1 MTVVTQKLT
10 NIAGVSRVTPVHFT
24 SPAVRTSGTNLVT
37 EDVQVVNPVNGV
49 ITVDL
54 QPGPASVMLSGREF
68 AFTVPAEGTPTL
80 STLIAAALGIPA
92 GTPDVVVGAAVEA
105 YLMLNPPSGGGGL
118 TEEVADTRYVPFSRL
133 AKNPDLLITGSI
145 TRDVNG
151 AVTSAAAVWP
161 DGTPG
166 TFTAETLSTAHP
178 GAVDGYRIT
187 YGSPA
192 TKTYTQPTMTRN
204 SEGAVT
210 AVPAIVVS

>member
-24 SPAVRTSGTNLVT
+24 SPAVRTAGTNLVT

-68 AFTVPAEGTPTL
+68 AFTVPASGTPTL

-105 YLMLNPPSGGGGL
+105 YLMLNPPSGGGGGL
-118 TEEVADTRYVPFSRL
+118 TKEEADQSYAPVS
-133 AKNPDLLITGSI
+133 
-145 TRDVNG
+145 G
-151 AVTSAAAVWP
+151 A
-161 DGTPG
+161 
-166 TFTAETLSTAHP
+166 
-178 GAVDGYRIT
+178 
-187 YGSPA
+187 GSPA
-192 TKTYTQPTMTRN
+192 AEAQ
-204 SEGAVT
+204 T
-210 AVPAIVVS
+210 AFGKSLALTIAGLGN